1 MHFLADVIRQST
13 VANYNG
19 DQLQSK
25 LQLTRYRILSKMLAA
40 DNLRMYHDINNEKYA
55 QELCKRCIQ

>member
-13 VANYNG
+13 VANYND

-40 DNLRMYHDINNEKYA
+40 
-55 QELCKRCIQ
+55 